1 MHQIG
6 VVGLSYRHAGIDEV
20 ARLSIPKADLEARL
34 RSLRAALG
42 VSELLY
48 LGTCNRIELLF
59 AVPDGEPAGD
69 LREPALEQLSGRLSQ
84 PGQASRLLR
93 AWAGES
99 ALEHVLLLACGLD
112 SAQAGERE
120 IAAQLRASWEAARA
134 AGTSGPLLDRL
145 VGEALAMANKVR
157 RLQAGNAPSLAD
169 LAAARVL
176 EHLAGRPE
184 AVALIGVSPMTR
196 RCGLAL
202 HRAGVPLIIVNRS
215 LAPATELA
223 ASVSGLAVPL
233 EQFRAQP
240 QAVAALVLA
249 AGGSEPVLDSRALQ
263 LLSAAHS
270 GRSNT
275 PLAIDFGVPPNLD
288 PEEARGAGIA
298 RVGMDEL
305 VEEVQER
312 RVTELLRLAPVR
324 AAIDERMASL
334 RDEMATRAIGPQLA
348 ELRDA
353 FERIAADELERA
365 LSAEL
370 RGLTQPQRE
379 AMESLTSRLARR
391 LAHLPIAGMR
401 AAAAH
406 VGPEAIDAFFGQARL
421 QRGIRV
427 DSLPADTTATPAPE
441 EPLP

>member
-20 ARLSIPKADLEARL
+20 ARLSIPKADLEGRL

-59 AVPDGEPAGD
+59 AVPEGEPAGD
-69 LREPALEQLSGRLSQ
+69 LREPALAQLSGGLPQ

-145 VGEALAMANKVR
+145 VGEALAMANRVR

-169 LAAARVL
+169 VAAAHVL
-176 EHLAGRPE
+176 EHLGGRSE

-196 RCGLAL
+196 RCGLTL
-202 HRAGVPLIIVNRS
+202 HRAGVPLLIVNRS
-215 LAPATELA
+215 LPPATELA
-223 ASVSGLAVPL
+223 ATLSGRAVPL

-240 QAVAALVLA
+240 PAVAALVLA

-263 LLSAAHS
+263 LLAAAQPE
-270 GRSNT
+270 RSHT

-298 RVGMDEL
+298 RIGMDEL
-305 VEEVQER
+305 VQAVQER

-348 ELRDA
+348 ELRDT
-353 FERIAADELERA
+353 FERIAAEELERA
-365 LSAEL
+365 LAAEL
-370 RGLTQPQRE
+370 RGLTAPQRE
-379 AMESLTSRLARR
+379 AMGQLTSRLARR

-401 AAAAH
+401 AAVAH

-421 QRGIRV
+421 QRGIRA
-427 DSLPADTTATPAPE
+427 DAPSDTTAAPAPE